1 MTSLLLSGISSTL
14 TFPKIPALN
23 LGCLQ
28 KCNVYKSSQQFS
40 ASSSLSDAAEKRWG
54 LTGRA
59 EGSSAASA
67 SAASAS
73 AAVQHRSAVLFSRS
87 LSLLYNHTEGT
98 VTSSKHLKDL
108 MDVCSMLSEDGVCQ
122 QHQHSFTLQVPM
134 QRDS

>member
-14 TFPKIPALN
+14 TFPQIPVLN
-23 LGCLQ
+23 LGSLQ
-28 KCNVYKSSQQFS
+28 RCNVQKSSQQFS

-54 LTGRA
+54 LTGRS
-59 EGSSAASA
+59 EASA
-67 SAASAS
+67 AASAS
-73 AAVQHRSAVLFSRS
+73 AAVQHRSVVLFSRS

-98 VTSSKHLKDL
+98 VTSCKYLKDL

-134 QRDS
+134 Q

>member
-28 KCNVYKSSQQFS
+28 KRNVHKSSQQFS
-40 ASSSLSDAAEKRWG
+40 AFSSLSDAAEKRWG

-59 EGSSAASA
+59 EASSS
-67 SAASAS
+67 ASAS

-98 VTSSKHLKDL
+98 VASCKHLKDL
-108 MDVCSMLSEDGVCQ
+108 MDVCSMLYEDGVCQ

-134 QRDS
+134 Q